1 MSSILKVDTIQDADG
16 NNIIN
21 ESGNTITVGASGD
34 TTNIIGTLN
43 KDGVA
48 VANTPAFLVAQ
59 SSNQSISN
67 TTNTIV
73 QFGTEHLDTDN
84 AFSSNRFTVGSGKGG
99 LYLFTLTLQMNGNI
113 TGAALGIR
121 RFDSSGN
128 QYSSGGGTADGF
140 LNINI
145 STSVQAF
152 YASSTLQ
159 LVEGDYV
166 EAWIYHGS
174 GSTKT
179 TYAPRTFFGGHKL
192 I

>member
-1 MSSILKVDTIQDADG
+1 MAITKIIADSIT
-16 NNIIN
+16 
-21 ESGNTITVGASGD
+21 SG
-34 TTNIIGTLN
+34 
-43 KDGVA
+43 A

-67 TTNTIV
+67 VTNTII
-73 QFGTEHLDTDN
+73 QFGTEHLDTDS
-84 AFSSNRFTVGSGKGG
+84 AFSSNRFTVPSGKGG
-99 LYLFTLTLQMNGNI
+99 LYLFTVALQMNGSI

-121 RFDSSGN
+121 RYDSSNN

-140 LNINI
+140 LNISI
-145 STSVQAF
+145 STSTQAF

-166 EAWIYHGS
+166 EAMIWHNS

-179 TYAPRTFFGGHKL
+179 TYAPRTFFGGHKIL
-192 I
+192 T